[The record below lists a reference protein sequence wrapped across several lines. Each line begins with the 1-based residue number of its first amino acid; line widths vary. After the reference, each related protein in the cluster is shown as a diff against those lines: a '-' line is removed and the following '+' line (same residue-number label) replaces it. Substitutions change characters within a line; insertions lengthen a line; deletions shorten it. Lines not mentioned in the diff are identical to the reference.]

1 MIDSPVPNRLQIQF
15 RRKTPLH
22 HHAHHCIASV
32 QWHRPRTGSCPIAF
46 FASFAV
52 SLPLWIVLPPE
63 LPGKILSSY
72 RCPVAFHQLSVSG
85 AVVGLSVSRDA
96 SSRQKTCHT
105 YGHFCDYVAAGAL
118 AAGALVFIVT
128 SNHRHHI
135 HRRMCVPGGA
145 WRLRRSE
152 A

>member
-1 MIDSPVPNRLQIQF
+1 MGCFGPWETMTVEPRAPVPHD
-15 RRKTPLH
+15 T
-22 HHAHHCIASV
+22 ASLSIESLRSLIGV
-32 QWHRPRTGSCPIAF
+32 SVAF
-46 FASFAV
+46 LRATNQNNEAV
-52 SLPLWIVLPPE
+52 RIFLPPE
-63 LPGKILSSY
+63 IPGKILSSY

-135 HRRMCVPGGA
+135 HRRLCC
-145 WRLRRSE
+145 L
-152 A
+152 